1 MSTRIL
7 QTVDLPEAV
16 PPATLI
22 MKGVLK
28 AGTDMPLVGHP
39 VLDWSCC
46 NSKSEEKIET
56 RNKIMI
62 S

>member
-7 QTVDLPEAV
+7 QTADLPEAE
-16 PPATLI
+16 PPATPI

-39 VLDWSCC
+39 VLDWSFLIPYD
-46 NSKSEEKIET
+46 ELVLL
-56 RNKIMI
+56 
-62 S
+62 

>member
-16 PPATLI
+16 PPAI
-22 MKGVLK
+22 PFMKGVLK

-39 VLDWSCC
+39 VLDWSFVIPYD
-46 NSKSEEKIET
+46 ELVLL
-56 RNKIMI
+56 
-62 S
+62 